1 MGIITKAMAC
11 GVLVVAG
18 LFAVSVAMRPSKA
31 TVSSNCRSVV
41 GAAAINVDAW
51 RSIRAACT
59 EQEQQTLL
67 HEFRDRGISTA
78 QIERSRA
85 AN

>member
-18 LFAVSVAMRPSKA
+18 LFAVSVAMGPSKA

-41 GAAAINVDAW
+41 GAAALNVDAW

-59 EQEQQTLL
+59 EQEQQALL
-67 HEFRDRGISTA
+67 REFKERGVSTA

-85 AN
+85 SH